1 MELGSLPLDN
11 LADSNATFPQK
22 LFVMMEI
29 EDGDI
34 VHWAPHGFA
43 FVVTNQERFLK
54 DIVPKYFKHTKLT
67 SFQRQL
73 NLYGFRRL
81 TKGEDQGAYF
91 HPKFQRSRR
100 EMMAEIKRLPP
111 KGSLQ
116 TLEQVMNANRQL
128 PSERFGGTKKRG
140 VGRSAPTK

>member
-1 MELGSLPLDN
+1 
-11 LADSNATFPQK
+11 
-22 LFVMMEI
+22 MEI

-100 EMMAEIKRLPP
+100 EMMAEIKR
-111 KGSLQ
+111 
-116 TLEQVMNANRQL
+116 
-128 PSERFGGTKKRG
+128 
-140 VGRSAPTK
+140 